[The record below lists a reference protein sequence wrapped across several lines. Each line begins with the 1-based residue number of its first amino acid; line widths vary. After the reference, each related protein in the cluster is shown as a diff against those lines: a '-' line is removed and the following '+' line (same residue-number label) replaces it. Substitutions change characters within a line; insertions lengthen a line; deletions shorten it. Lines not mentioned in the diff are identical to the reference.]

1 MPEVKTITTA
11 MNKLLET
18 PGILKIVDTQI
29 LPLLTRYWKA
39 TGATKKTLAYQLLEH
54 NEIFRYHYPEDY
66 QECQSLVRRP

>member
-1 MPEVKTITTA
+1 MK
-11 MNKLLET
+11 NKLLET

-29 LPLLTRYWKA
+29 IPLLTRYWKA
-39 TGATKKTLAYQLLEH
+39 SGAEKKSLAYQLLEH